1 MDVLL
6 GKSHVGRSAVVEEG
20 VSGVALRAG
29 DWKFI
34 PPHPGAAMMKTM
46 RSGNSPQPQLYN
58 LAKDPAESKN
68 LARENPAK
76 LKELTAMLE
85 QITGRK
91 IAVNNPQDE

>member
-6 GKSHVGRSAVVEEG
+6 GKATVGRSSLVEEG
-20 VSGVALRAG
+20 ISGIALRAG

-34 PPHPGAAMMKTM
+34 PPHKGEAMMKTI

-58 LAKDPAESKN
+58 LAEDPAETKN

-76 LKELTAMLE
+76 LKELRTLLD
-85 QITGRK
+85 QITGGK
-91 IAVNNPQDE
+91 IATNDEKE